1 MLNLQD
7 FFKRVKMKYLRQ
19 FTIIIAVTF
28 LAEVL
33 AWLIPAPIPASIYG
47 LVIMFLAFY
56 FKVVKVAWVRETATF
71 FIEIM
76 PVTFIPAGVGIL
88 VAGDLLVK
96 NLFPF
101 VVITLVSTIAV
112 IASCGVIAQYF
123 YNQTLKKEKE
133 RLYKKFENSHLNS
146 DENLSN
152 SQNEPSK
159 NGENSLN
166 SASKKDEL

>member
-1 MLNLQD
+1 
-7 FFKRVKMKYLRQ
+7 MKYLRQ

-76 PVTFIPAGVGIL
+76 PVIFIPAGVGIL

-146 DENLSN
+146 HENLSN

-166 SASKKDEL
+166 SAPKKDEL

>member
-1 MLNLQD
+1 
-7 FFKRVKMKYLRQ
+7 MKYLRQ

-71 FIEIM
+71 
-76 PVTFIPAGVGIL
+76 AGVGIL

-133 RLYKKFENSHLNS
+133 RLYKKFENS
-146 DENLSN
+146 
-152 SQNEPSK
+152 QNEPSK

-166 SASKKDEL
+166 SAPKKDEL

>member
-1 MLNLQD
+1 
-7 FFKRVKMKYLRQ
+7 MKYLRQ

-76 PVTFIPAGVGIL
+76 PVIFIPAGVGIL

-101 VVITLVSTIAV
+101 IVITLVSTIAV

-166 SASKKDEL
+166 SAPKKDEL

>member
-1 MLNLQD
+1 
-7 FFKRVKMKYLRQ
+7 MKYLRQ

-33 AWLIPAPIPASIYG
+33 AWLVPAPIPASIYG

-56 FKVVKVAWVRETATF
+56 FKIVKVAAVRETATF

-76 PVTFIPAGVGIL
+76 PVIFIPAGAGII

-96 NLFPF
+96 NLLPF
-101 VVITLVSTIAV
+101 TIITIISTIAV
-112 IASCGVIAQYF
+112 IASSGLITQYF

-133 RLYKKFENSHLNS
+133 KLYKKLE
-146 DENLSN
+146 N
-152 SQNEPSK
+152 SQNESPK
-159 NGENSLN
+159 NGENSSN
-166 SASKKDEL
+166 STDEKDTL

>member
-1 MLNLQD
+1 
-7 FFKRVKMKYLRQ
+7 MKYLRQ

-76 PVTFIPAGVGIL
+76 PVIFIPAGVGIL

-101 VVITLVSTIAV
+101 VVITLISTIAV

-133 RLYKKFENSHLNS
+133 RLYKKFENS
-146 DENLSN
+146 
-152 SQNEPSK
+152 QNEPSK

-166 SASKKDEL
+166 SAPKKDEL

>member
-1 MLNLQD
+1 
-7 FFKRVKMKYLRQ
+7 MKYLRQ

-76 PVTFIPAGVGIL
+76 PVIFIPAGVGIL

-166 SASKKDEL
+166 SAPKKDEL

>member
-1 MLNLQD
+1 
-7 FFKRVKMKYLRQ
+7 MKYLRQ

-56 FKVVKVAWVRETATF
+56 FKIVKVAWVRETATF

-76 PVTFIPAGVGIL
+76 PVIFIPAGVGII

-96 NLFPF
+96 NLLPF
-101 VVITLVSTIAV
+101 TIITLISTIAV
-112 IASCGVIAQYF
+112 IASSGAITQYF

-133 RLYKKFENSHLNS
+133 KLYKKLE
-146 DENLSN
+146 N
-152 SQNEPSK
+152 SQNEPPK
-159 NGENSLN
+159 NGENSSN
-166 SASKKDEL
+166 STDKKDEL

>member
-1 MLNLQD
+1 
-7 FFKRVKMKYLRQ
+7 MKYLRQ

-76 PVTFIPAGVGIL
+76 PVIFIPAGVGIL

>member
-1 MLNLQD
+1 
-7 FFKRVKMKYLRQ
+7 MKYLRQ

-76 PVTFIPAGVGIL
+76 PVIFIPAGVGIL

-112 IASCGVIAQYF
+112 IASCGVIVQYF

>member
-1 MLNLQD
+1 
-7 FFKRVKMKYLRQ
+7 MKYLRQ

-33 AWLIPAPIPASIYG
+33 AWLVPAPIPASIYG

-56 FKVVKVAWVRETATF
+56 FKIVKVAAVRETATF

-76 PVTFIPAGVGIL
+76 PVIFIPAGAGII

-96 NLFPF
+96 NLLPF
-101 VVITLVSTIAV
+101 TIITIISTIAV
-112 IASCGVIAQYF
+112 IASGGLITQYF

-133 RLYKKFENSHLNS
+133 KLYKKLENP
-146 DENLSN
+146 
-152 SQNEPSK
+152 QNEPPK
-159 NGENSLN
+159 NGENSSN
-166 SASKKDEL
+166 STDEKDTL